1 MPVTPETGPEVLPSA
16 GFVRQAN
23 VFATRIT
30 GDGSSGYL
38 AEPGRY
44 QLYASLADPWSHRA
58 LIVRRLLGL
67 DRVIG
72 LTLADPIRDE
82 RGWRFPASNG
92 GRDPVTGARFVSDL
106 YLVTDP
112 GYRGRF
118 TVPFIWDTRSQRIVN
133 NDFPQIT
140 TSFETE
146 FRGFHR
152 PGAPDLYP
160 AQLRTEIDALST
172 LIYHAVNN
180 GVYKAGLATSQ
191 AAYEEAFD
199 ALFTTLSAL
208 EERLLR
214 RRFLL
219 GGSMTEADVRLY
231 PNTGPLRRRL
241 LHALQ
246 VQPAPARRLPAAVGV
261 RPRPVPAPGLR
272 RHDRLRPDQAALL
285 PDPGMDQ
292 PEPDRAQGP
301 VCELA
306 LTARQRPH
314 VRAIM
319 RWWPGLPGSA
329 AAVAWSPGVGTEIQ
343 PSEEGDVR
351 RVF

>member
-44 QLYASLADPWSHRA
+44 QLYASLADPWAHRA

-72 LTLADPIRDE
+72 LTLVDPIRDE

-92 GRDPVTGARFVSDL
+92 GVDPVTGARFVSDL
-106 YLVTDP
+106 YMITDP

-118 TVPFIWDTRSQRIVN
+118 TVPFVWDTRSQRIVD
-133 NDFPQIT
+133 NDFQQIT

-146 FRGFHR
+146 FRGYHR

-160 AQLRTEIDALST
+160 AQQRTEIDALST

-199 ALFTTLSAL
+199 ALFSTLSAL

-214 RRFLL
+214 RRYLL
-219 GGSMTEADVRLY
+219 GNSITEADVRLY
-231 PNTGPLRRRL
+231 PTLARFDAVYYTHYKCNLNRL
-241 LHALQ
+241 
-246 VQPAPARRLPAAVGV
+246 VDY
-261 RPRPVPAPGLR
+261 PGLWGYAR
-272 RHDRLRPDQAALL
+272 DLYQTPGFGDTTDFVQIKRHYYQTQDWINPNRIVPKGPYVNWLSPHDRERMS
-285 PDPGMDQ
+285 G
-292 PEPDRAQGP
+292 R
-301 VCELA
+301 
-306 LTARQRPH
+306 
-314 VRAIM
+314 
-319 RWWPGLPGSA
+319 S
-329 AAVAWSPGVGTEIQ
+329 
-343 PSEEGDVR
+343 
-351 RVF
+351 

>member
-1 MPVTPETGPEVLPSA
+1 MMPVTPETGPEVLPSA

-44 QLYASLADPWSHRA
+44 QLYASLADPWAHRA

-72 LTLADPIRDE
+72 LSLVDPIRDE

-92 GRDPVTGARFVSDL
+92 GVDPVTGARFVSDL
-106 YLVTDP
+106 YMITDP

-118 TVPFIWDTRSQRIVN
+118 TVPFVWDTRSQRIVD
-133 NDFPQIT
+133 NDFQQIT

-146 FRGFHR
+146 FRGYHR

-160 AQLRTEIDALST
+160 AQQRTEIDALST

-191 AAYEEAFD
+191 AVYEEAFD
-199 ALFTTLSAL
+199 ALFSTLSAL

-214 RRFLL
+214 RRYLL
-219 GGSMTEADVRLY
+219 GTSITEADVRLY
-231 PNTGPLRRRL
+231 PTLARFDAVYYTHYKCNLNRL
-241 LHALQ
+241 
-246 VQPAPARRLPAAVGV
+246 VDY
-261 RPRPVPAPGLR
+261 PGLWGYAR
-272 RHDRLRPDQAALL
+272 DLYQTPGFGDTTDFVQIKRHYYQTQDWINPNRIVPKGPYVNWLSPHDRERMS
-285 PDPGMDQ
+285 G
-292 PEPDRAQGP
+292 R
-301 VCELA
+301 
-306 LTARQRPH
+306 
-314 VRAIM
+314 
-319 RWWPGLPGSA
+319 S
-329 AAVAWSPGVGTEIQ
+329 
-343 PSEEGDVR
+343 
-351 RVF
+351 

>member
-44 QLYASLADPWSHRA
+44 QLYASLADPWAHRA

-72 LTLADPIRDE
+72 LTLVDPIRDE

-92 GRDPVTGARFVSDL
+92 GVDPVTGARFVSDL
-106 YLVTDP
+106 YMITDP

-118 TVPFIWDTRSQRIVN
+118 TVPFVWDTRSQRIVD
-133 NDFPQIT
+133 NDFQQIT

-146 FRGFHR
+146 FRGYHR

-160 AQLRTEIDALST
+160 AQQRTEIDALST

-199 ALFTTLSAL
+199 ALFSTLSAL

-214 RRFLL
+214 RRYLL
-219 GGSMTEADVRLY
+219 GNSITEADVRLY
-231 PNTGPLRRRL
+231 PTLARFDAVYYTHYKCNLNRL
-241 LHALQ
+241 
-246 VQPAPARRLPAAVGV
+246 VDY
-261 RPRPVPAPGLR
+261 PGLWGYAR
-272 RHDRLRPDQAALL
+272 DLYQTAGFGDTTDFVQIKRHYYQTQDWINPNRLVPKGPYVNWLSPHDRERMS
-285 PDPGMDQ
+285 G
-292 PEPDRAQGP
+292 R
-301 VCELA
+301 
-306 LTARQRPH
+306 
-314 VRAIM
+314 
-319 RWWPGLPGSA
+319 S
-329 AAVAWSPGVGTEIQ
+329 
-343 PSEEGDVR
+343 
-351 RVF
+351 

>member
-44 QLYASLADPWSHRA
+44 QLYASLADPWAHRA

-72 LTLADPIRDE
+72 LTLVDPIRDE

-92 GRDPVTGARFVSDL
+92 GVDPVTGARFVSDL
-106 YLVTDP
+106 YMITDP

-118 TVPFIWDTRSQRIVN
+118 TVPFVWDTRSQRIVD
-133 NDFPQIT
+133 NDFQQIT

-146 FRGFHR
+146 FRGYHR

-160 AQLRTEIDALST
+160 AQQRTEIDALST

-180 GVYKAGLATSQ
+180 GVYKAGLAASQ
-191 AAYEEAFD
+191 AVYEEAFD
-199 ALFTTLSAL
+199 ALFSTLSAL

-214 RRFLL
+214 RRYLL
-219 GGSMTEADVRLY
+219 GTSITEADVRLY
-231 PNTGPLRRRL
+231 PTLARFDAVYYTHYKCNLNRL
-241 LHALQ
+241 
-246 VQPAPARRLPAAVGV
+246 VDY
-261 RPRPVPAPGLR
+261 PGLWGYAR
-272 RHDRLRPDQAALL
+272 DLYQTPGFGDTTDFVQIKRHYYQTQDWINPNRIVPKGPYVNWLSPHDRERMS
-285 PDPGMDQ
+285 G
-292 PEPDRAQGP
+292 R
-301 VCELA
+301 
-306 LTARQRPH
+306 
-314 VRAIM
+314 
-319 RWWPGLPGSA
+319 S
-329 AAVAWSPGVGTEIQ
+329 
-343 PSEEGDVR
+343 
-351 RVF
+351 

>member
-1 MPVTPETGPEVLPSA
+1 MPVTPETGPEILPSA

-44 QLYASLADPWSHRA
+44 QLYASLADPWAHRA

-72 LTLADPIRDE
+72 LSLVDPIRDE

-92 GRDPVTGARFVSDL
+92 GVNPVTGARFVSDL
-106 YLVTDP
+106 YMITDP

-118 TVPFIWDTRSQRIVN
+118 TVPFVWDTRSQRIVD
-133 NDFPQIT
+133 NDFQQIT

-146 FRGFHR
+146 FRGYHR

-160 AQLRTEIDALST
+160 AQQRTEIDALTT

-191 AAYEEAFD
+191 AVYEEAFD
-199 ALFTTLSAL
+199 ALFSTLSAL

-214 RRFLL
+214 RRYLL
-219 GGSMTEADVRLY
+219 GNSITEADVRLY
-231 PNTGPLRRRL
+231 PTLARFDAVYYTHYKCNLNRL
-241 LHALQ
+241 
-246 VQPAPARRLPAAVGV
+246 VDY
-261 RPRPVPAPGLR
+261 PGLWGYAR
-272 RHDRLRPDQAALL
+272 DLYQTPGFGDTTDFVQIKRHYYQTQDWINPNRIVPKGPYVNWLSPHDRERMS
-285 PDPGMDQ
+285 G
-292 PEPDRAQGP
+292 R
-301 VCELA
+301 
-306 LTARQRPH
+306 
-314 VRAIM
+314 
-319 RWWPGLPGSA
+319 S
-329 AAVAWSPGVGTEIQ
+329 
-343 PSEEGDVR
+343 
-351 RVF
+351 

>member
-16 GFVRQAN
+16 GFIRQAN

-44 QLYASLADPWSHRA
+44 QLYASLADPWAHRA

-72 LTLADPIRDE
+72 LSLVDPIRDE

-92 GRDPVTGARFVSDL
+92 GVDAVTGARFVSDL
-106 YLVTDP
+106 YMITDP

-118 TVPFIWDTRSQRIVN
+118 TVPFVWDTRSQRIVD
-133 NDFPQIT
+133 NDFQQIT

-146 FRGFHR
+146 FRGYHR

-160 AQLRTEIDALST
+160 VQQRTEIDALST

-180 GVYKAGLATSQ
+180 GVYKAGLATTQ

-199 ALFTTLSAL
+199 ALFSTLSAL

-214 RRFLL
+214 RRYLL
-219 GGSMTEADVRLY
+219 GDSITEADVRLY
-231 PNTGPLRRRL
+231 PTLARFDAVYYTHYKCNLNRL
-241 LHALQ
+241 
-246 VQPAPARRLPAAVGV
+246 VDY
-261 RPRPVPAPGLR
+261 PGLWGYAR
-272 RHDRLRPDQAALL
+272 DLYQTPGFGDTTDFVQIKRHYYQTQDWINPNRIVPKGPYVNWLSPHDRERMS
-285 PDPGMDQ
+285 G
-292 PEPDRAQGP
+292 R
-301 VCELA
+301 
-306 LTARQRPH
+306 
-314 VRAIM
+314 
-319 RWWPGLPGSA
+319 S
-329 AAVAWSPGVGTEIQ
+329 
-343 PSEEGDVR
+343 
-351 RVF
+351 

>member
-44 QLYASLADPWSHRA
+44 QLYASLADPWAHRA

-72 LTLADPIRDE
+72 LSLVDPIRDE

-92 GRDPVTGARFVSDL
+92 GVDPVTGARFVSDL
-106 YLVTDP
+106 YMITDP

-118 TVPFIWDTRSQRIVN
+118 TVPFVWDTRSQRIVD
-133 NDFPQIT
+133 NDFQQIT

-146 FRGFHR
+146 FRGYHR

-160 AQLRTEIDALST
+160 AQQRTEIDALST

-191 AAYEEAFD
+191 AVYEEAFD
-199 ALFTTLSAL
+199 GLFSTLSAL

-214 RRFLL
+214 RRYLL
-219 GGSMTEADVRLY
+219 GTSITEADVRLY
-231 PNTGPLRRRL
+231 PTLARFDAVYYTHYKCNLNRL
-241 LHALQ
+241 
-246 VQPAPARRLPAAVGV
+246 VDY
-261 RPRPVPAPGLR
+261 PGLWGYAR
-272 RHDRLRPDQAALL
+272 DLYQTPGFGDTTDFVQIKRHYYQTQDWINPNRIVPKGPYVNWLSPHDRERMS
-285 PDPGMDQ
+285 G
-292 PEPDRAQGP
+292 R
-301 VCELA
+301 
-306 LTARQRPH
+306 
-314 VRAIM
+314 
-319 RWWPGLPGSA
+319 S
-329 AAVAWSPGVGTEIQ
+329 
-343 PSEEGDVR
+343 
-351 RVF
+351 

>member
-1 MPVTPETGPEVLPSA
+1 MPATPDTGPEVLPSG

-44 QLYASLADPWSHRA
+44 QLYASLADPWAHRA

-72 LTLADPIRDE
+72 LSLVDPIRDE

-92 GRDPVTGARFVSDL
+92 GVDPVTGARFVSDL
-106 YLVTDP
+106 YMITDP

-118 TVPFIWDTRSQRIVN
+118 TVPFVWDTRSQRIVD
-133 NDFPQIT
+133 NDFQQIT
-140 TSFETE
+140 ISFETE
-146 FRGFHR
+146 FRGYHR
-152 PGAPDLYP
+152 PGAPDPYP
-160 AQLRTEIDALST
+160 VEQRTEIDALST

-199 ALFTTLSAL
+199 ALFSTLSAL

-214 RRFLL
+214 RRYLL
-219 GGSMTEADVRLY
+219 GNSITEADVRLY
-231 PNTGPLRRRL
+231 PTLARFDAVYYTHYKCNLNRL
-241 LHALQ
+241 
-246 VQPAPARRLPAAVGV
+246 VDY
-261 RPRPVPAPGLR
+261 PGLWGYAR
-272 RHDRLRPDQAALL
+272 DLYQTPGFGDTTDFVQIKRHYYQTQDWINPNRIVPKGPYVNWLSPHDRERMS
-285 PDPGMDQ
+285 G
-292 PEPDRAQGP
+292 R
-301 VCELA
+301 
-306 LTARQRPH
+306 
-314 VRAIM
+314 
-319 RWWPGLPGSA
+319 S
-329 AAVAWSPGVGTEIQ
+329 
-343 PSEEGDVR
+343 
-351 RVF
+351 